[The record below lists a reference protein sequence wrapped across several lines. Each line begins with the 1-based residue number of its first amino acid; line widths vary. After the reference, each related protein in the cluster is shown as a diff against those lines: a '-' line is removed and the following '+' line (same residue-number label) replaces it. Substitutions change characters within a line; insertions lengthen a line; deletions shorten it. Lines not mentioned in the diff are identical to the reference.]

1 MEELKNIY
9 SYSKTEINKMKRED
23 LLHLLYER
31 DKNYFE
37 NVNGSE
43 KDKLEVSITVVPAM
57 VVSKSSRKAFT
68 SDELLPLLA
77 TNILAFSLSFGL
89 P

>member
-9 SYSKTEINKMKRED
+9 SYSKTEINKMKREE

-43 KDKLEVSITVVPAM
+43 KNWSKEITFE
-57 VVSKSSRKAFT
+57 KYKEFYKNFT
-68 SDELLPLLA
+68 VKDLRERA
-77 TNILAFSLSFGL
+77 
-89 P
+89 

>member
-37 NVNGSE
+37 NVSGIQKDWSKKNTFE
-43 KDKLEVSITVVPAM
+43 KYKEFYKNFTVKDLRERA
-57 VVSKSSRKAFT
+57 
-68 SDELLPLLA
+68 
-77 TNILAFSLSFGL
+77 
-89 P
+89 

>member
-1 MEELKNIY
+1 MEESRNIY
-9 SYSKTEINKMKRED
+9 SYSKTEINKMKREE

-43 KDKLEVSITVVPAM
+43 KNW
-57 VVSKSSRKAFT
+57 SKENPFENISSGIK
-68 SDELLPLLA
+68 DIQLK
-77 TNILAFSLSFGL
+77 N
-89 P
+89 

>member
-31 DKNYFE
+31 DKDYFE
-37 NVNGSE
+37 NVSGIQ
-43 KDKLEVSITVVPAM
+43 KKLEQREYIW
-57 VVSKSSRKAFT
+57 K
-68 SDELLPLLA
+68 
-77 TNILAFSLSFGL
+77 I
-89 P
+89 

>member
-43 KDKLEVSITVVPAM
+43 KDWSKENTFEKYKEFYKNFTVKDLRERAQRRI
-57 VVSKSSRKAFT
+57 KNDKRK
-68 SDELLPLLA
+68 
-77 TNILAFSLSFGL
+77 II
-89 P
+89 

>member
-1 MEELKNIY
+1 MGELKNIY

-43 KDKLEVSITVVPAM
+43 KNWSKETTFEKYKEFYKNFTVKDLRERA
-57 VVSKSSRKAFT
+57 
-68 SDELLPLLA
+68 
-77 TNILAFSLSFGL
+77 
-89 P
+89 

>member
-1 MEELKNIY
+1 MMYDNIRKKENTYTEEKKMEELKNIY

-31 DKNYFE
+31 DKNYYE

-43 KDKLEVSITVVPAM
+43 KNWSKENPFEKYKQWHKRYTV
-57 VVSKSSRKAFT
+57 K
-68 SDELLPLLA
+68 ELRERA
-77 TNILAFSLSFGL
+77 
-89 P
+89 

>member
-43 KDKLEVSITVVPAM
+43 KDWSKENPFEKYKQWHKRYTV
-57 VVSKSSRKAFT
+57 K
-68 SDELLPLLA
+68 ELRERA
-77 TNILAFSLSFGL
+77 QR
-89 P
+89 

>member
-9 SYSKTEINKMKRED
+9 SYSKTEINKMKRDD

-37 NVNGSE
+37 CVNGSQKDWSKENTFE
-43 KDKLEVSITVVPAM
+43 KYKQRYKRYTV
-57 VVSKSSRKAFT
+57 K
-68 SDELLPLLA
+68 ELRERA
-77 TNILAFSLSFGL
+77 QRGIKK
-89 P
+89 

>member
-9 SYSKTEINKMKRED
+9 SYSKTEINKMKREE
-23 LLHLLYER
+23 LLHLLDER

-43 KDKLEVSITVVPAM
+43 KNWSKENTFEKYKEQYKNFTVKDLRERA
-57 VVSKSSRKAFT
+57 
-68 SDELLPLLA
+68 
-77 TNILAFSLSFGL
+77 
-89 P
+89 

>member
-9 SYSKTEINKMKRED
+9 SYSKTEINKMKREE

-31 DKNYFE
+31 EKNYFE

-43 KDKLEVSITVVPAM
+43 KNWSKENTFEKYNEWHKRYTV
-57 VVSKSSRKAFT
+57 K
-68 SDELLPLLA
+68 ELRERA
-77 TNILAFSLSFGL
+77 
-89 P
+89 

>member
-9 SYSKTEINKMKRED
+9 SYSKTEINKMKREE

-43 KDKLEVSITVVPAM
+43 KNWSKENTFEKYKEQYKNFTVKDLRERA
-57 VVSKSSRKAFT
+57 
-68 SDELLPLLA
+68 
-77 TNILAFSLSFGL
+77 
-89 P
+89 

>member
-37 NVNGSE
+37 CVNGSQKDWSKENTFE
-43 KDKLEVSITVVPAM
+43 KYKQRYKRYTV
-57 VVSKSSRKAFT
+57 K
-68 SDELLPLLA
+68 ELRERA
-77 TNILAFSLSFGL
+77 
-89 P
+89 

>member
-1 MEELKNIY
+1 MCYSNIRNKENSTHRRNKNGRKKNIY

-37 NVNGSE
+37 CVNGSQKDWSKENTFE
-43 KDKLEVSITVVPAM
+43 KYKQRYKRYTF
-57 VVSKSSRKAFT
+57 K
-68 SDELLPLLA
+68 ELRERA
-77 TNILAFSLSFGL
+77 
-89 P
+89 

>member
-37 NVNGSE
+37 CVNGSQKDWSKENTFE
-43 KDKLEVSITVVPAM
+43 KYKQRYKRYTV
-57 VVSKSSRKAFT
+57 K
-68 SDELLPLLA
+68 ELRERA
-77 TNILAFSLSFGL
+77 QRGIKK
-89 P
+89 